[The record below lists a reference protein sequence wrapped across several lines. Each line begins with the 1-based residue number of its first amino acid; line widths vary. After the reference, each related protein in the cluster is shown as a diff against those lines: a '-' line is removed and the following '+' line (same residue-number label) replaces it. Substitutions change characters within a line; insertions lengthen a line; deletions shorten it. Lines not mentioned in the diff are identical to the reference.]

1 MKYVQL
7 KGTDLKASAIGFGCA
22 SIMGSVGKARSLR
35 ALQIADESG
44 INYFDVARSYGYGE
58 AEAVLG
64 QFIRGKRDR
73 LYIATKIGSAPSLK
87 TQMLGKFKPAVRAV
101 LGVAPQMR
109 TFVGKQ
115 AMNMTAKGNF
125 AADAVRKSLKTS
137 LKSLGTDY
145 VDLLLLHGCTLED
158 CLKPELLEFLSQAID
173 RGSVRYLG
181 IATSMEETLR
191 ILESPIR
198 SRFNVVQI
206 KNSIFERNADRISPQ
221 SPQTD
226 ISIIAHSPF
235 SGASGLGKLRLFLA
249 NHPDTLSAWSE
260 ALEIPD
266 LGLRQLAAL
275 TFQYAFCALEEK
287 GIVLG
292 SMFQEEHIKANAA
305 LIQSPVYAK
314 ETLIKF
320 AELVQQVSLID
331 RMSDGDPACLSAK
344 EG

>member
-1 MKYVQL
+1 MKYIQL

-22 SIMGSVGKARSLR
+22 SIMGSVGKARSLK
-35 ALQIADESG
+35 ALQAAYESG

-64 QFIRGKRDR
+64 QFIRGRRDR

-87 TQMLGKFKPAVRAV
+87 TQMLGKFKPVVRAA
-101 LGVAPQMR
+101 LGIAPQMR
-109 TFVGKQ
+109 AAVGKQ
-115 AMNMTAKGNF
+115 AMNLTAKGNF

-158 CLKPELLEFLSQAID
+158 CLKPDLLEFLNEAID

-206 KNSIFERNADRISPQ
+206 KNSIFERNVDRISPQ
-221 SPQTD
+221 TD
-226 ISIIAHSPF
+226 VSIIAHSPF
-235 SGASGLGKLRLFLA
+235 AGASGLGKLRLFLA

-260 ALEIPD
+260 ELKISD

-275 TFQYAFCALEEK
+275 TFQYAFCALKEK

-292 SMFQEEHIKANAA
+292 SMFQEEHIRANTA
-305 LIQSPVYAK
+305 LIQNPVYSE
-314 ETLIKF
+314 ETLTKF
-320 AELVQQVSLID
+320 AELIQQIS
-331 RMSDGDPACLSAK
+331 
-344 EG
+344 